1 MVITARVPRETTQR
15 LSSLHA
21 QHPAATSWEK
31 PGGTPEAEGPS
42 WHHPTIPSA
51 AAPPGNIIVPQ
62 AFA

>member
-1 MVITARVPRETTQR
+1 MVIAACILQETTQR

-21 QHPAATSWEK
+21 QRPATTSWEK

-42 WHHPTIPSA
+42 WHHRRTPSA
-51 AAPPGNIIVPQ
+51 AAPPGNVIVPQ